1 MTRATVEHPDSTL
14 DALLPSVVDAFVRL
28 GVRPIVDWNLTPR
41 RPRIL
46 GRILRHPA
54 VRVVVMIALFAL
66 VPSARRERKELLM
79 KVLVAF

>member
-66 VPSARRERKELLM
+66 V
-79 KVLVAF
+79 